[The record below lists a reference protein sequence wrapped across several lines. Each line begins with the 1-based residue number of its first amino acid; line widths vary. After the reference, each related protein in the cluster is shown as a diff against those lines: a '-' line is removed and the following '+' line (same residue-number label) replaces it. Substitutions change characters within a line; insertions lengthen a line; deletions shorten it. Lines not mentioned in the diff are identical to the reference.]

1 MQSAYALRICIADT
15 DHGSVRMEMY
25 TNSAK
30 YTKEILIV
38 HNLFSMFSKIAYYI
52 DIFENSSEN
61 NVHMPFSVCN
71 YI

>member
-1 MQSAYALRICIADT
+1 M
-15 DHGSVRMEMY
+15 SVFM
-25 TNSAK
+25 NSAT

-61 NVHMPFSVCN
+61 NVHMPFSVYN
-71 YI
+71 YIKE